1 MRERLRYFWFWM
13 RAYNRHGIHSPFV
26 YELMEKAIFDK
37 KSIHSVENIIAS
49 NKRFF
54 EFSYFNR
61 KRIQLL
67 LKLLNFYRPNRLVWM
82 GNSHQNL
89 FDFLRGTFQEIRF
102 SQLQP
107 NEKSVFENE
116 IQSIDWLIVDA
127 KSIDLMLINQIKN
140 SLSNDSKI
148 FVLESDDEFFRLI
161 NEWNDKVELDFF
173 FMKIVLIRKEM
184 KPQFFKLRS

>member
-37 KSIHSVENIIAS
+37 KSIHSAEDIIAS

-82 GNSHQNL
+82 GYSHQNL
-89 FDFLRGTFQEIRF
+89 FDFLRGTFQEILF
-102 SQLQP
+102 SQIQP
-107 NEKSVFENE
+107 NQKTVFENE
-116 IQSIDWLIVDA
+116 LKSTDWLIVDV

-140 SLSNDSKI
+140 NLSNDSKI
-148 FVLESDDEFFRLI
+148 VVLESDDEFFRLI
-161 NEWNDKVELDFF
+161 NEWKDKVELDFF
-173 FMKIVLIRKEM
+173 FMKIVLVRKEM

>member
-37 KSIHSVENIIAS
+37 KSIHLAENIIAS

-89 FDFLRGTFQEIRF
+89 FDFLRCTFQEIRF

-107 NEKSVFENE
+107 NQKAVFENE
-116 IQSIDWLIVDA
+116 LKSTDWLIVDV

-140 SLSNDSKI
+140 NLSNDSKI
-148 FVLESDDEFFRLI
+148 VVLESDNDFFRLI
-161 NEWNDKVELDFF
+161 HEWNNKVELDFF
-173 FMKIVLIRKEM
+173 FMKIVLVRKEM